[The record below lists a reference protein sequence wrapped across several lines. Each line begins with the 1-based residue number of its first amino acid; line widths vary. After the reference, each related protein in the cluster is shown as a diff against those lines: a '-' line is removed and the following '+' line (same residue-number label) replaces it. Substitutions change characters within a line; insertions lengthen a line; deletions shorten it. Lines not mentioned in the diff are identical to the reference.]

1 MGTILKALTPAY
13 GGYTI
18 ARDEKV
24 IFIKG
29 AIPGEVVE
37 VEIAEKKRDYS
48 VANALTVVEP
58 SEHRVNP
65 PCPVFGICGGCQL
78 QYITYEKQLS
88 MKDEILLDACRR
100 LGGFETGLD
109 PALTDAQWQYRCRAQ
124 FKVSKEGTIGFFR
137 ASSRDVVEFDNCPLM
152 IQEINDLLRKIK
164 EQNIVSN
171 LSEIHV
177 TVGDAPVALLKG
189 KDYDTALFEHFH
201 TIGFSGL
208 NYNESVHYGEMYTG
222 FRMGDLYYSVSPIS
236 FLQSHWNL
244 NTKLVDLIMNQL
256 MPLEGKRV
264 LDFYAGAGNLSLKA
278 AVHGGEVVAV
288 EENPFAV
295 EDAKRNCSLNKI
307 KNYRFVRSSAEKYR
321 FSTRFDVILLDPPR
335 PGVSSIVA
343 KKILDNPSDMLVY
356 VSCNPATLARD
367 LKKFSEKYEIHS
379 IRQVDFF
386 PNTFHIESVAFL
398 TIK

>member
-65 PCPVFGICGGCQL
+65 LCPVFGICGGCQL

-100 LGGFETGLD
+100 LGGFEAGLD
-109 PALTDAQWQYRCRAQ
+109 PALADAQWQYRCRAQ

-137 ASSRDVVEFDNCPLM
+137 ASSRDIVEFDNCPLM
-152 IQEINDLLRKIK
+152 IQEINDLLKKIK
-164 EQNIVSN
+164 EQNILSN
-171 LSEIHV
+171 LNEVHV
-177 TVGDAPVALLKG
+177 TVGDAAVALLKG
-189 KDYDTALFEHFH
+189 KDYNTALFEHFH

-208 NYNESVHYGEMYTG
+208 SYNESVHYGEIYAG
-222 FRMGDLYYSVSPIS
+222 FRMEDLYYSVSPMT

-244 NTKLVDLIMNQL
+244 NAKLVDVIMNQL
-256 MPLEGKRV
+256 MPLERKSV
-264 LDFYAGAGNLSLKA
+264 LDLYAGAGNLSLKA
-278 AVHGGEVVAV
+278 AAHAGEVVAV

-295 EDAKRNCSLNKI
+295 EDARRNRTLNKI
-307 KNYRFVRSSAEKYR
+307 KNCRFVRSSAEKYR
-321 FSTRFDVILLDPPR
+321 LSMRFDVILLDPPR

-367 LKKFSEKYEIHS
+367 LRKFREKYEVRS

-386 PNTFHIESVAFL
+386 PNTFHIESIAFL